1 MGKMKTKNNY
11 LKYVVIALV
20 VVFLVTGALMLL
32 EIWEKNHGQFQDT
45 NTENGAVVYQ
55 GEEYVLKDGI
65 ETFLVLG
72 LDKFQGAS
80 SSDSHE
86 SGTVQADFLM
96 LFVFNN
102 ATKEAAAIHVNRDTM
117 ANVNKLDITGKVIGT
132 EKKQIALAYNFDY
145 KSEGDINCRN
155 TADSVSDLLL
165 GVKIDHYLSL
175 TMDSV
180 KEIND
185 LVGGVTLT
193 VLDDFTGIDDTLI
206 QGEEITLTG
215 EQALRYIRTRYGME
229 DSTNNTRM
237 VRQQQYVDAL
247 LDKTLG
253 CIETDGE
260 FLLKAVDKVM
270 PYMEHNSTHS
280 GLKEFAD
287 KFDEYEF
294 LGIKELEGETKL
306 GEEFMEFY
314 PNEDSIWK
322 TVIDQFYRKKTDT
335 EK

>member
-1 MGKMKTKNNY
+1 MNTKNNF
-11 LKYVVIALV
+11 LKYAVIALV

-32 EIWEKNHGQFQDT
+32 EIWEKNRGQFQGTDT
-45 NTENGAVVYQ
+45 GDGTVVYK
-55 GEEYVLKDGI
+55 GDEYVLKDSI

-72 LDKFQGAS
+72 LDKFKGAS

-102 ATKEAAAIHVNRDTM
+102 ATKEAAAIHINRDTM
-117 ANVNKLDITGKVIGT
+117 ANVNRLDINGNTIGT

-165 GVKIDHYLSL
+165 GVKINHYLSL

-180 KEIND
+180 MEMND

-206 QGEEITLTG
+206 KGEEVTLTG

-247 LDKTLG
+247 LDKVLG
-253 CIETDGE
+253 CIETDDE
-260 FLLKAVDKVM
+260 FLLKAVEKVT
-270 PYMEHNSTHS
+270 PYMEHNSTNA
-280 GLKEFAD
+280 GLKEFAE
-287 KFDEYEF
+287 KFDQYTF
-294 LGIKELEGETKL
+294 LGIKELEGENKL

-314 PNEDSIWK
+314 PNEESIWE
-322 TVIDQFYRKKTDT
+322 TVIDQFYTKKTD
-335 EK
+335 